1 MAEEGAV
8 GVDGHGAPEELVD
21 GVAPVE
27 GQRRV
32 DFPIREP
39 VRVCVSG
46 VGGVSAGQHGPLDR
60 TTLTP
65 LGGPMARSAGR
76 Q

>member
-21 GVAPVE
+21 GVAAVE

-32 DFPIREP
+32 DLPVGEP
-39 VRVCVSG
+39 VRVCFCG
-46 VGGVSAGQHGPLDR
+46 VTCEYGPDR
-60 TTLTP
+60 
-65 LGGPMARSAGR
+65 
-76 Q
+76 